1 MESVDNQLNVNIDGV
16 KVKINVLD
24 IIKSNVYGKTFI
36 LYTVNDENETV
47 FASILNE
54 KEDSYSLDPIVE
66 KDEIDYINLEINR
79 VVEELREEE

>member
-79 VVEELREEE
+79 VAEELREEE

>member
-1 MESVDNQLNVNIDGV
+1 MENGDNKLEVNIDGD

-66 KDEIDYINLEINR
+66 KNEIDYINLEINR
-79 VVEELREEE
+79 VAEELREEE

>member
-1 MESVDNQLNVNIDGV
+1 MENEDNQLYVNIDGI
-16 KVKINVLD
+16 KTKINVLD

-36 LYTVNDENETV
+36 LYTVNNENETI

-54 KEDSYSLDPIVE
+54 KEDSYRLDPIVE

-79 VVEELREEE
+79 VAEEIREED

>member
-1 MESVDNQLNVNIDGV
+1 MENGDNKLEVNIDGD

-79 VVEELREEE
+79 VAEELREEE